1 MVEAGGAAATVGAER
16 AVATAQGKAPADRAA
31 AMVQERAVAAARA
44 GTEREAAATAR
55 VGAESAAAMGFA
67 VVAADVD
74 QNGLWPLPAQEAHR
88 TSSRNVDF
96 RGKLMP
102 DMDGCEVRLYDPCAR
117 VRL

>member
-1 MVEAGGAAATVGAER
+1 MGAER

-74 QNGLWPLPAQEAHR
+74 QIGLWPLPHVSWNIFAI
-88 TSSRNVDF
+88 F
-96 RGKLMP
+96 RGKHIRNSGYGWLR
-102 DMDGCEVRLYDPCAR
+102 GSSV
-117 VRL
+117 

>member
-1 MVEAGGAAATVGAER
+1 MGAEGAAATVGAER

-74 QNGLWPLPAQEAHR
+74 QIGLWPLPHV
-88 TSSRNVDF
+88 TSNIYEFPRKTYRIWMVVRFFYVF
-96 RGKLMP
+96 RVP
-102 DMDGCEVRLYDPCAR
+102 VCA
-117 VRL
+117 

>member
-1 MVEAGGAAATVGAER
+1 MGAER

-74 QNGLWPLPAQEAHR
+74 QIGLWPLPHV
-88 TSSRNVDF
+88 TSNIYEFPRKTYRIWMVVRFFCVF
-96 RGKLMP
+96 RVP
-102 DMDGCEVRLYDPCAR
+102 VCA
-117 VRL
+117 

>member
-1 MVEAGGAAATVGAER
+1 MGAER

-74 QNGLWPLPAQEAHR
+74 QIGLWPLPLVTWNIYQYEFPR
-88 TSSRNVDF
+88 KTYRIWMVVRFFCVF
-96 RGKLMP
+96 RVP
-102 DMDGCEVRLYDPCAR
+102 VCA
-117 VRL
+117 